1 MANKRLRT
9 RASTG
14 LLTAGLTMAAFGAGC
29 NNAAEGAFSGAGIGA
44 LAGFGL
50 GSLTGNAGSGAA
62 AGAITG
68 AVSGMVIGDQN
79 ERRGSRIDY

>member
-1 MANKRLRT
+1 MSTKRPRN
-9 RASTG
+9 RARIG
-14 LLTAGLTMAAFGAGC
+14 LLAAGLTAAAFGAGC
-29 NNAAEGAFSGAGIGA
+29 NNAAEGTLSGAGIGA

-50 GSLTGNAGSGAA
+50 GSLTGNAGHGAA

-79 ERRGSRIDY
+79 ERRGSRVEY